1 MLHVSISL
9 QAPDH
14 LASLFEDYFNW
25 KLETYP
31 EWATKLHIKGFDA
44 MVEDFSMHGIR
55 EKASKCQE
63 FSDRSTNIDLSD
75 VVDEQNLIYKR
86 VLEV

>member
-9 QAPDH
+9 QAPDQ
-14 LASLFEDYFNW
+14 LASLFEDYFKW

-44 MVEDFSMHGIR
+44 LVEDFSMYGLKKR
-55 EKASKCQE
+55 VAKCQE
-63 FSDRSTNIDLSD
+63 FFDRSKNIDLSN